1 MMEDIILPI
10 FMCVVMPVMIVWL
23 VMWTKRHE
31 TDKMAEIMLK
41 AMETG
46 TPIDPDFFKQQVR
59 PRKKVRPRKS
69 VKSRLLGL
77 LTAACILM
85 SIGIGFIIVGIV
97 IILGCH
103 WTLRSAPSGFTIIP
117 FAGGILLVVGV
128 ALLVVYFIRKKI
140 LAKEIGA
147 EERALEA
154 PKE

>member
-23 VMWTKRHE
+23 VMWAKRHE

-59 PRKKVRPRKS
+59 PRKS
-69 VKSRLLGL
+69 VKSRLVGL

-85 SIGIGFIIVGIV
+85 SIGIGFIIVGLV

-103 WTLRSAPSGFTIIP
+103 WTLRSAPSGFSIIP
-117 FAGGILLVVGV
+117 FTGGIVLVVGV
-128 ALLVVYFIRKKI
+128 ALLVVYFIQKRI
-140 LAKEIGA
+140 LAKEIQA

>member
-1 MMEDIILPI
+1 MMEDIILPL

-59 PRKKVRPRKS
+59 PRKS
-69 VKSRLLGL
+69 VKSRLVGL
-77 LTAACILM
+77 LTASCILM

-117 FAGGILLVVGV
+117 FAGGILVVVGA
-128 ALLVVYFIRKKI
+128 ALLVVYFIQKKI